1 LRSSLVYFDNNYKDQ
16 IAYRF
21 GPVGD
26 GIPEF
31 INIDGSTPHGLEFEL
46 RLQKPVAGFLASG
59 VYSLV
64 DTEVVTNLST
74 SQQFL
79 PGQPL
84 LRRPKNSGTLRAAYV
99 AGRATVNVD
108 ARFVGQRHDNSFLSL
123 RSVPNPNKP
132 DAVTTDITVNPG
144 YAVVGFGVD
153 VRVQAKATVFFRADN
168 IGDTQW
174 ESALGYPGMPRAAY
188 AGFRFDLGVGK

>member
-1 LRSSLVYFDNNYKDQ
+1 LRINQ

-21 GPVGD
+21 GPLGD

-31 INIDGSTPHGLEFEL
+31 INIDGSTAKGLEFEM
-46 RLQKPVAGFLASG
+46 RLQQPVAGFLASG
-59 VYSLV
+59 NYSLV

-84 LRRPKNSGTLRAAYV
+84 LRRPKHAGTLRAAYI
-99 AGRATVNVD
+99 AGRATFNVD
-108 ARFVGQRHDNSFLSL
+108 ARFIGQRHDNSFLSL

-132 DAVTTDITVNPG
+132 NAVTTDITVNPG
-144 YAVVGFGVD
+144 YTVVGFGLD
-153 VRVQAKATVFFRADN
+153 VRAHEKATVFFRADN
-168 IGDTQW
+168 IGDTEW
-174 ESALGYPGMPRAAY
+174 ESVLGYPGLPRAAY
-188 AGFRFDLGVGK
+188 AGVRFNLGLGR